1 MFTKGRPRSIV
12 PIDFKL
18 ANGLSVVPELPTPQA
33 QVHLTTGLYNTTRAR
48 PVSQVTEIDVDEF
61 ASDEEL
67 GEDSEE
73 AINLQFVSIALH
85 KEGS

>member
-18 ANGLSVVPELPTPQA
+18 ANGLSVVPELPTPHA
-33 QVHLTTGLYNTTRAR
+33 QTPLTSGLYNTGRAR
-48 PVSQVTEIDVDEF
+48 PISQVTEIDVDE
-61 ASDEEL
+61 SGSEVEL

-73 AINLQFVSIALH
+73 AINLQFVSIAVL
-85 KEGS
+85 